1 VLTVFRELFGW
12 IDALSPEAITILDV
26 YMLLNGLITGL
37 IMGGILSLP
46 VLGVAV
52 IYGITGIP
60 NFAIGVIGVFGGFI
74 VWFFLSSSI
83 GLAIAIGIIACFA
96 IGYVIQR
103 VLLTPIS
110 ERGGDS
116 TLFFIVTVSVGF
128 VFEGMLR
135 AIFPRPNISLELPR
149 IGTINIGGFSVEG
162 FKIIALLFAI
172 VTLIIIRLMEE
183 HTEIGKSWQATSQNL
198 KLAKLVGIRTTQVFS
213 IASGI
218 GCSLACVGAIFWGSL
233 YNLQLSSG
241 WDLGF
246 MGFIVAVVGGIGNIW
261 GGLISALIMGMVM
274 SFSGYLLGGEWQ
286 SVILYLIVIIVL
298 IIAPKG
304 ILGSE
309 RSL

>member
-1 VLTVFRELFGW
+1 
-12 IDALSPEAITILDV
+12 
-26 YMLLNGLITGL
+26 MLLNGIITGL

-60 NFAIGVIGVFGGFI
+60 NFAIGVIGVLGGF
-74 VWFFLSSSI
+74 VTWYFLSFNM
-83 GLAIAIGIIACFA
+83 GVAIVIGIAVCFI
-96 IGYVIQR
+96 IGYIIQR
-103 VLLTPIS
+103 ILLTPIS

-116 TLFFIVTVSVGF
+116 TLFFIITVSVGF
-128 VFEGMLR
+128 VFEGIIR
-135 AIFPRPNISLELPR
+135 AIFPRPNISIELPR
-149 IGTINIGGFSVEG
+149 IGTINLAGVTVEG
-162 FKIIALLFAI
+162 FKIFALLFALG
-172 VTLIIIRLMEE
+172 TLVVIRLLEE

-198 KLAKLVGIRTTQVFS
+198 KLAKLIGINTNRVFS

-233 YNLQLSSG
+233 YNLQVSTG

-246 MGFIVAVVGGIGNIW
+246 MGFIIAVVGGIGNIW
-261 GGLISALIMGMVM
+261 GGIISALIMGMVM

-286 SVILYLIVIIVL
+286 SVILYFIVILVL

>member
-1 VLTVFRELFGW
+1 M
-12 IDALSPEAITILDV
+12 I
-26 YMLLNGLITGL
+26 LNGIITGL

-74 VWFFLSSSI
+74 TWYFLSFNI
-83 GLAIAIGIIACFA
+83 GIAILIGVVACFLV
-96 IGYVIQR
+96 GYVLQR
-103 VLLTPIS
+103 ILLTPIS

-116 TLFFIVTVSVGF
+116 TLFFIITISVGF
-128 VFEGMLR
+128 VFEGVLR
-135 AIFPRPNISLELPR
+135 AFAPRPNISLTLPR
-149 IGTINIGGFSVEG
+149 LGTIDIAGITVEG
-162 FKIIALLFAI
+162 FKIIALIFAI
-172 VTLIIIRLMEE
+172 GTLVLIRLAEE
-183 HTEIGKSWQATSQNL
+183 HTEVGKSWQATSQNL
-198 KLAKLVGIRTTQVFS
+198 RLAKFVGVNTNQVFS

-218 GCSLACVGAIFWGSL
+218 GCALACVGAIFWGAL

-246 MGFIVAVVGGIGNIW
+246 IGFIVAVVGGIGNIW
-261 GGLISALIMGMVM
+261 GGIISALIMGMVM
-274 SFSGYLLGGEWQ
+274 SFSGYLLGGMWQ
-286 SVILYLIVIIVL
+286 SVVLYFIVILVL
-298 IIAPKG
+298 IISPKG

>member
-1 VLTVFRELFGW
+1 
-12 IDALSPEAITILDV
+12 
-26 YMLLNGLITGL
+26 
-37 IMGGILSLP
+37 MGGILSLP

-60 NFAIGVIGVFGGFI
+60 NFAIGVIGVFGGF
-74 VWFFLSSSI
+74 VTWYFLSYNM
-83 GLAIAIGIIACFA
+83 GLAIAIGVVVCFIIGW
-96 IGYVIQR
+96 IVQR

-110 ERGGDS
+110 EMGGDA
-116 TLFFIVTVSVGF
+116 TLFFIITIAVGF
-128 VFEGMLR
+128 VFEGLLR

-149 IGTINIGGFSVEG
+149 IGTISFAGFSVEG

-172 VTLIIIRLMEE
+172 GTLIIIRLMEE
-183 HTEIGKSWQATSQNL
+183 HTEMGKSWQATSQNL
-198 KLAKLVGIRTTQVFS
+198 KLAKLIGIKTTQVFS
-213 IASGI
+213 IASGL
-218 GCSLACVGAIFWGSL
+218 GCALACIGAIFWGSL

-246 MGFIVAVVGGIGNIW
+246 LGFIVAVVGGIGNIW

-286 SVILYLIVIIVL
+286 SVILYCIVILVL

>member
-1 VLTVFRELFGW
+1 M
-12 IDALSPEAITILDV
+12 I
-26 YMLLNGLITGL
+26 LNGIITGL

-60 NFAIGVIGVFGGFI
+60 NFAIGVIGVFGGFLT
-74 VWFFLSSSI
+74 WYFLSFNM
-83 GLAIAIGIIACFA
+83 GIAILVGVVFCFA
-96 IGYVIQR
+96 VGYIMQR
-103 VLLTPIS
+103 ILLTPIS

-128 VFEGMLR
+128 VFEGLTR
-135 AIFPRPNISLELPR
+135 AIFPRPSISLALPR
-149 IGTINIGGFSVEG
+149 TGTINIAGVTVEG
-162 FKIIALLFAI
+162 FKIFALLFALG
-172 VTLIIIRLMEE
+172 TLVIIRLSEE

-198 KLAKLVGIRTTQVFS
+198 KLAKLIGIKTNRVFS

-218 GCSLACVGAIFWGSL
+218 GCALACVGAIFWGSL
-233 YNLQLSSG
+233 YNLNLMTG

-246 MGFIVAVVGGIGNIW
+246 LGFIIAVVGGIGNIW
-261 GGLISALIMGMVM
+261 GGIISALIMGMVM
-274 SFSGYLLGGEWQ
+274 SFSGYLLGGMWQ
-286 SVILYLIVIIVL
+286 SVILYFIVILVLIV
-298 IIAPKG
+298 APKG

>member
-1 VLTVFRELFGW
+1 M
-12 IDALSPEAITILDV
+12 I
-26 YMLLNGLITGL
+26 LNGIITGL

-60 NFAIGVIGVFGGFI
+60 NFAIGVIGVFGGFLT
-74 VWFFLSSSI
+74 WYFLSFNM
-83 GLAIAIGIIACFA
+83 GIAILVGVVFCFA
-96 IGYVIQR
+96 VGYIMQR
-103 VLLTPIS
+103 ILLTPIS

-128 VFEGMLR
+128 VFEGLTR
-135 AIFPRPNISLELPR
+135 AIFPRPSISLALPR
-149 IGTINIGGFSVEG
+149 TGTINMAGVTVEG
-162 FKIIALLFAI
+162 FKILALLFALG
-172 VTLIIIRLMEE
+172 TLVIIRLSEE

-198 KLAKLVGIRTTQVFS
+198 KLAKLIGIKTNRVFS

-218 GCSLACVGAIFWGSL
+218 GCALACVGAIFWGSL
-233 YNLQLSSG
+233 YNLNLMTG

-246 MGFIVAVVGGIGNIW
+246 LGFIIAVVGGIGNIW
-261 GGLISALIMGMVM
+261 GGIISALIMGMVM
-274 SFSGYLLGGEWQ
+274 SFSGYLLGGMWQ
-286 SVILYLIVIIVL
+286 SVILYFIVILVL

>member
-1 VLTVFRELFGW
+1 M
-12 IDALSPEAITILDV
+12 I
-26 YMLLNGLITGL
+26 LNGIITGL

-60 NFAIGVIGVFGGFI
+60 NFAIGVIGVFGGFLT
-74 VWFFLSSSI
+74 WYFLSFNM
-83 GLAIAIGIIACFA
+83 GIAILVGVVFCFA
-96 IGYVIQR
+96 VGYIMQR
-103 VLLTPIS
+103 ILLTPIS

-128 VFEGMLR
+128 VFEGLTR
-135 AIFPRPNISLELPR
+135 AIFPRPSISLALPR
-149 IGTINIGGFSVEG
+149 TGTINIAGVTVEG
-162 FKIIALLFAI
+162 FKILALLFALG
-172 VTLIIIRLMEE
+172 TLVIIRLSEE

-198 KLAKLVGIRTTQVFS
+198 KLAKLIGIKTNRVFS

-218 GCSLACVGAIFWGSL
+218 GCALACVGAIFWGSL
-233 YNLQLSSG
+233 YNLNLMTG

-246 MGFIVAVVGGIGNIW
+246 LGFIIAVVGGIGNIW
-261 GGLISALIMGMVM
+261 GGIISALIIGMVM
-274 SFSGYLLGGEWQ
+274 SFSGYLLGGMWQ
-286 SVILYLIVIIVL
+286 SVILYFIVILVL

>member
-1 VLTVFRELFGW
+1 
-12 IDALSPEAITILDV
+12 
-26 YMLLNGLITGL
+26 MLLNGIITGL

-74 VWFFLSSSI
+74 TWYFLSYSI
-83 GLAIAIGIIACFA
+83 ALAIVIGVVVCF
-96 IGYVIQR
+96 IVGYIVQR
-103 VLLTPIS
+103 ILLTPIS
-110 ERGGDS
+110 EKGGDA
-116 TLFFIVTVSVGF
+116 TLFFIITVSVGF
-128 VFEGMLR
+128 VFEGFIR

-149 IGTINIGGFSVEG
+149 LGTINLATFTVEG
-162 FKIIALLFAI
+162 FKIIALVFALG
-172 VTLIIIRLMEE
+172 TLVIIRLLEE

-198 KLAKLVGIRTTQVFS
+198 KLSKLVGIKTTQVFS

-218 GCSLACVGAIFWGSL
+218 GCALACVGAIFWGSL

-261 GGLISALIMGMVM
+261 GGMISALIMGMVM

-286 SVILYLIVIIVL
+286 SVILYFIVILVL

>member
-1 VLTVFRELFGW
+1 
-12 IDALSPEAITILDV
+12 
-26 YMLLNGLITGL
+26 MLLNGIITGL

-60 NFAIGVIGVFGGFI
+60 NFAIGVIGVLGGF
-74 VWFFLSSSI
+74 VTWYFLSFNM
-83 GLAIAIGIIACFA
+83 GVAIVIGIAVCFI
-96 IGYVIQR
+96 IGYIIQR
-103 VLLTPIS
+103 ILLTPIS

-116 TLFFIVTVSVGF
+116 TLFFIITVSVGF
-128 VFEGMLR
+128 VFEGIIR

-149 IGTINIGGFSVEG
+149 IGTINLAGVTVEG
-162 FKIIALLFAI
+162 FKIFALLFAL
-172 VTLIIIRLMEE
+172 VTLVVIRLLEE

-198 KLAKLVGIRTTQVFS
+198 KLAKLIGINTNRVFS

-233 YNLQLSSG
+233 YNLQVSTG

-246 MGFIVAVVGGIGNIW
+246 MGFIIAVVGGIGNIW
-261 GGLISALIMGMVM
+261 GGIISALIMGMVM

-286 SVILYLIVIIVL
+286 SVILYFIVILVL